1 MRSFHTRIDL
11 LDGTPEDY
19 QVLHQAMRECGFSR
33 TMLGADRRVL
43 HLSQVQ
49 YLFHSASEAPA
60 ERERINTLALQSAE
74 STSKLA
80 SIVTIETEFGMCVGA
95 I

>member
-11 LDGTPEDY
+11 LDGTPADY
-19 QVLHQAMRECGFSR
+19 QMLHQAMQEYGFSR
-33 TMLGADRRVL
+33 TMLGADRRVS

-49 YLFHSASEAPA
+49 YVFHSASDAPA
-60 ERERINTLALQSAE
+60 ERERVNTLAIQGVG
-74 STSKLA
+74 TTRKPA
-80 SIVTIETEFGMCVGA
+80 SIVTVETEFGMCVGA